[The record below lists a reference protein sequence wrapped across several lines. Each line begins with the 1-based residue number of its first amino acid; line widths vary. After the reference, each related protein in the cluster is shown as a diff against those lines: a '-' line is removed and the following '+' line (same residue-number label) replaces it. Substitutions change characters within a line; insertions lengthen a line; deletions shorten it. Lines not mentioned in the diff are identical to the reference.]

1 MCAVRF
7 RTHDDT
13 PVAHATNFFA
23 LHHSTAHAELAHCLL
38 WQGLAM
44 NESTSISASATP
56 RSRRVSPHTT
66 AVAIVAALFAGV
78 VAVIATG
85 ARTPTTPAAGQLKL
99 DYVRPADVPYPE
111 DNAYTADRELLGRM
125 LFFDPR
131 LSGSSWISCASCHNP
146 GFSWS
151 DALPRAVGHG
161 MQQLGRRT
169 PTIINL
175 AWAPA
180 LFWDGRAESLEQ
192 QALGPIQAPGEM
204 NLSLEELVRRLD
216 GIEGYRS
223 VFGRAYPGEGISP
236 DTIAK
241 ALATFERGV
250 VSAEAPFDRWVAGDD
265 GAISQAAQRGFQLFN
280 EKARCNVCHTGWR
293 FTDDSFYDIGVV
305 SDDRGRGAITP
316 DIEPTHFAF
325 KTPTLR
331 NVVQRA
337 PYLHDGSGATLD
349 DVIELY
355 DRGGLVR
362 RQSLSPEIQPLG
374 LTPEEKSDLVA
385 FLETLTSPDP
395 DTRIPTLPR

>member
-1 MCAVRF
+1 MK
-7 RTHDDT
+7 
-13 PVAHATNFFA
+13 
-23 LHHSTAHAELAHCLL
+23 
-38 WQGLAM
+38 
-44 NESTSISASATP
+44 ESTSIPESAP
-56 RSRRVSPHTT
+56 RSRRLSPQTT
-66 AVAIVAALFAGV
+66 AVAIAAALFVGV

-85 ARTPTTPAAGQLKL
+85 ARTPATSAVGTLKL
-99 DYVRPADVPYPE
+99 DYTRPADVPYPE
-111 DNAYTADRELLGRM
+111 DNAYTGDRELLGRM

-131 LSGSSWISCASCHNP
+131 LSGSNWISCASCHNP

-169 PTIINL
+169 PTILNL

-204 NLSLEELVRRLD
+204 NLRLDELVRRLE

-223 VFGRAYPGEGISP
+223 LFGRAYPGDGISP
-236 DTIAK
+236 DTIAR

-265 GAISQAAQRGFQLFN
+265 GAIAQAAQRGFQLFN

-316 DIEPTHFAF
+316 DIEPAHFAF